1 MLTCFSKLKKKGRR
15 KEIKTPNLFQFFEAL
30 GFSTGP
36 ENSINQPMSL
46 SQRLPAYV
54 PEWI

>member
-1 MLTCFSKLKKKGRR
+1 MFFEIKKKGRR